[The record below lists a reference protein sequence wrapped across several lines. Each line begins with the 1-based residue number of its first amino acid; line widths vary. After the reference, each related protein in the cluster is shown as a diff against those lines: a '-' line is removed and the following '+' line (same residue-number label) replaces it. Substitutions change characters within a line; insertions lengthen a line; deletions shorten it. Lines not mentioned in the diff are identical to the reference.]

1 MFAFIARLNNGK
13 GKHSHRIS
21 VLRLFVSTAG
31 EPALLFTLSPI
42 APRPVSFDSATFL
55 ANNGRLRDLRASCA
69 RDHLN
74 HPIPDCR
81 SVCVINECR
90 PFPSP
95 TGLQLSKPSKTV
107 RPKTLAKS
115 GGQFPY
121 QKLVFRP
128 ARSALHVC
136 LPTAPY
142 FHPDR
147 TEPRSRVEVATY
159 RVTTAGLING
169 RSVLQPV

>member
-1 MFAFIARLNNGK
+1 MG
-13 GKHSHRIS
+13 
-21 VLRLFVSTAG
+21 
-31 EPALLFTLSPI
+31 LL
-42 APRPVSFDSATFL
+42 
-55 ANNGRLRDLRASCA
+55 
-69 RDHLN
+69 
-74 HPIPDCR
+74 
-81 SVCVINECR
+81 
-90 PFPSP
+90 
-95 TGLQLSKPSKTV
+95 LSKPSKTV

-121 QKLVFRP
+121 QKLVSRP